1 MRITKW
7 ILIILGAI
15 FIVPVA
21 YFYATY
27 VDDTISDGA
36 GYGFT
41 IGEDKLSA
49 FKIINNNALSN
60 KVYAIQVGVDSN
72 SFKLVD
78 IHQDAFEEINRFN
91 TWNLLLREERD
102 FLNTI
107 RLTFDGNK
115 LTKIYRHKQWLELP

>member
-7 ILIILGAI
+7 ILIIVGAI

-21 YFYATY
+21 YFYAIY
-27 VDDTISDGA
+27 VDDTISDGT

-49 FKIINNNALSN
+49 FKIINSNSLSN

-107 RLTFDGNK
+107 QLTFADNK